1 MNIDF
6 ARKLE
11 LAYHQQC
18 KNLCNEFHLKK
29 EARLSH

>member
-18 KNLCNEFHLKK
+18 KDLCNEFQFMWI
-29 EARLSH
+29 S